1 MYLIFVGHYNIR
13 PCKAQYLYW
22 YLHMLEKF
30 PDAYFVVTDDYLNF
44 SMDRWEVKDK
54 LKVNPDWKYY
64 FPKKLVVIRR
74 PEEVFS
80 KVENPSD
87 ILRECVSNINY
98 ELGGKLERIV
108 RENKIDAIIT
118 CCNNKTLLEVGKEH
132 NISVPVIH
140 NEQGPLRPPFFNRTA
155 YFDFSGVNGNTEFY
169 QRFLKFGEIAHKVNI
184 YSREDLLRI
193 VTKSEQLSYVE
204 ELSHAKPT
212 YNCGVA
218 LQVDV
223 DTNMI
228 AYNKGWSSTDLIN
241 KAMKDHGTV
250 LIRNHPLAS
259 MQYSATTSLGNG
271 VIDTSSNSL
280 EFISKCKKIMTINS
294 SVAFEAMLMGREVEI
309 LGDSPFARIPNML
322 SGSKL
327 LALNF
332 AVFSYLVPN
341 RLWDNEEYTRFRLNE
356 KDEEVLY
363 NEGQKLVLEGT
374 EWK

>member
-30 PDAYFVVTDDYLNF
+30 PNAYFVITDDYLNF

-54 LKVNPDWKYY
+54 LKINPDWKYY
-64 FPKKLVVIRR
+64 FPKKLVVTRR
-74 PEEVFS
+74 PEEIFS

-87 ILRECVSNINY
+87 ILKEYVFDVNY

-118 CCNNKTLLEVGKEH
+118 CCNNKTLLEVGKERGI
-132 NISVPVIH
+132 NIPVIH

-193 VTKSEQLSYVE
+193 VTKPEQLYYVE
-204 ELSHAKPT
+204 GLTNVKST

-228 AYNKGWSSTDLIN
+228 AYNKGWSSADLIN

-259 MQYSATTSLGNG
+259 MQYTATTSLGNG

-294 SVAFEAMLMGREVEI
+294 SVAFEAMLMGKEVEI
-309 LGDSPFARIPNML
+309 LGDSPFARIPDM
-322 SGSKL
+322 SSESKL

-341 RLWDNEEYTRFRLNE
+341 KLWNNEEYIKFRLNE
-356 KDEEVLY
+356 KDEEILY
-363 NEGQKLVLEGT
+363 NEGQKLVLEGI
-374 EWK
+374 K

>member
-44 SMDRWEVKDK
+44 SMDRWEVKDR
-54 LKVNPDWKYY
+54 LKAKPTWKYIL
-64 FPKKLVVIRR
+64 PRNLVVTRK
-74 PEEVFS
+74 PEEIFRNAQ
-80 KVENPSD
+80 NPSD
-87 ILRECVSNINY
+87 ILRECVFNINY
-98 ELGGKLERIV
+98 ELGEKLEKII

-118 CCNNKTLLEVGKEH
+118 CCNNKTLLEVSKEH
-132 NISVPVIH
+132 NINVPVIH

-169 QRFLKFGEIAHKVNI
+169 QRFLKFGEIAHRVKI
-184 YSREDLLRI
+184 FSREELLKI
-193 VTKSEQLSYVE
+193 VTKPEQLGYVE
-204 ELSHAKPT
+204 KLYSAKPI

-223 DTNMI
+223 DTNML
-228 AYNKGWSSTDLIN
+228 AYNRGWSSADLIN
-241 KAMKDHGTV
+241 KAMKDYDKV
-250 LIRNHPLAS
+250 LVRNHPLAS
-259 MQYSATTSLGNG
+259 MQYTATTSLGNG
-271 VIDTSSNSL
+271 VIDNSINSL

-309 LGDSPFARIPNML
+309 LGASPFERIPTML

-332 AVFSYLVPN
+332 AIFSYLVPN
-341 RLWDNEEYTRFRLNE
+341 RLWNSEEYIKFRLNE

-363 NEGQKLVLEGT
+363 NEGQRLVLEGIN
-374 EWK
+374 WK